1 VQRGLAD
8 VKLQKMVF
16 YRIVAAR
23 FRVFKTEN
31 LSWVMEFI
39 KQNIFLVVLAVV
51 SGGMLLAELL
61 RGGRGGG
68 LSPVEATMLINREN
82 AIVVDVREA
91 AEFATGHIP
100 NARNIPLGE
109 LEKRIGEL
117 AKFKNKPI
125 VLVCLSGMRS
135 GRALA
140 TLTKA
145 GFEKAQNLG
154 GGIAGWRKNGHP
166 LIKS

>member
-1 VQRGLAD
+1 
-8 VKLQKMVF
+8 
-16 YRIVAAR
+16 
-23 FRVFKTEN
+23 
-31 LSWVMEFI
+31 MEFI

-61 RGGRGGG
+61 RGRGGSG

-100 NARNIPLGE
+100 NARNIPLAE

-125 VLVCLSGMRS
+125 VLVCQSGMRS
-135 GRALA
+135 SRALA
-140 TLTKA
+140 TLVKA
-145 GFEKAQNLG
+145 GFEKVQNLG
-154 GGIAGWRKNGHP
+154 GGIAGWQKNGHP
-166 LIKS
+166 LIKG